1 MNNVLPVN
9 KTLLLFTDKYGRL
22 LDTHNLDCAYC
33 NILNEIPILENTA
46 VIFDEY
52 SQYLIG
58 DQYIFGYN
66 RLPIYVSDNYDY
78 NLDWAVNL
86 KSKDALDSYIR
97 EHDVNFVY
105 LHLTPHITKYGFDK
119 SDVIIEV
126 RCEFLDGSKGEPTI
140 KDLFAHRE
148 CSKDSIN
155 SGRGTY
161 SLYHWYSVDLIKSL
175 IDDINITVDKYQQ
188 ARILGDIVHTI
199 PVSVPKLPWYFPD
212 EGYTDPNLQF
222 EAMPLVKNRCHGQSN
237 IKKGIVTEITI
248 FDKSLW

>member
-1 MNNVLPVN
+1 MNSILPVN
-9 KTLLLFTDKYGRL
+9 RTLLIFTDKYGRL

-66 RLPIYVSDNYDY
+66 RLPIYVSDNYDH

-86 KSKDALDSYIR
+86 KSKGALDSYIR
-97 EHDVNFVY
+97 EHDVNFIY
-105 LHLTPHITKYGFDK
+105 LHLTPHTTKYGFDK

-126 RCEFLDGSKGEPTI
+126 RCEFLDGSDGEPTI
-140 KDLFAHRE
+140 KDMFTHRE
-148 CSKDSIN
+148 CSKGSIN
-155 SGRGTY
+155 SDIGIY

-175 IDDINITVDKYQQ
+175 IDDINITADRYQQ
-188 ARILGDIVHTI
+188 DRILRGITQMII
-199 PVSVPKLPWYFPD
+199 PTPKLSRYRSV
-212 EGYTDPNLQF
+212 NLDTLF
-222 EAMPLVKNRCHGQSN
+222 ESMPPVIKSGCHYPSN
-237 IKKGIVTEITI
+237 IRRGVVTEITI
-248 FDKSLW
+248 FDEKLW

>member
-1 MNNVLPVN
+1 MNLNSILPVN
-9 KTLLLFTDKYGRL
+9 RTLLIFTDKYGRL

-33 NILNEIPILENTA
+33 NILNEVPILENTA

-66 RLPIYVSDNYDY
+66 RLPIYVSDNYDH

-86 KSKDALDSYIR
+86 KSKNVLDSYIK
-97 EHDVNFVY
+97 EHDANFVY
-105 LHLTPHITKYGFDK
+105 LHLTPHTTKYGFDK
-119 SDVIIEV
+119 SDVIIEA

-140 KDLFAHRE
+140 KDLFTHRE

-161 SLYHWYSVDLIKSL
+161 SLYHWYSIDLIKSL
-175 IDDINITVDKYQQ
+175 IGDINISVDRYQKD
-188 ARILGDIVHTI
+188 RILRGIAQMII
-199 PVSVPKLPWYFPD
+199 PTPKLSRYRSVD
-212 EGYTDPNLQF
+212 LDALF
-222 EAMPLVKNRCHGQSN
+222 ESIPPVLKSGCSYPSSIRRRV
-237 IKKGIVTEITI
+237 ITEITI
-248 FDKSLW
+248 FDEKLW

>member
-1 MNNVLPVN
+1 MNLNSILPVN
-9 KTLLLFTDKYGRL
+9 RTLLIFTDKYGRL

-46 VIFDEY
+46 VVFDDY

-66 RLPIYVSDNYDY
+66 RLPIYVSDNYDH
-78 NLDWAVNL
+78 NLNWAVNL

-126 RCEFLDGSKGEPTI
+126 RCDFLDGSDGEPII
-140 KDLFAHRE
+140 KDLFTHRKF
-148 CSKDSIN
+148 SKDSIN
-155 SGRGTY
+155 SDKGMY
-161 SLYHWYSVDLIKSL
+161 SLYHWYSIDFIKSL
-175 IDDINITVDKYQQ
+175 IDDINITADRYQQ
-188 ARILGDIVHTI
+188 DRILRGIANII
-199 PVSVPKLPWYFPD
+199 PVPKFSRYCPMDLD
-212 EGYTDPNLQF
+212 IAF
-222 EAMPLVKNRCHGQSN
+222 ESMPPVIKSGCHYPSSIRRGV
-237 IKKGIVTEITI
+237 VTEITI
-248 FDKSLW
+248 FGEKLW